1 MAKEWFS
8 RNPNVARVAPVSA
21 HSDHAKVIAV
31 SPGTTEIYA
40 IDDAGNETESFTVTV
55 ADGSSA
61 VQTTC
66 TLRFNVNVAG
76 ATVTIGNDT
85 RLCSATMG
93 ANPYQFDIDPING
106 TPVHYEVS
114 ADGYETE
121 YGEIVLSDSTA
132 TVTLSMTPVS
142 EESTTCTVTIAFDNA
157 DLAGTI
163 TVDGT
168 AYANVHSQEI
178 TVAKGST
185 INVTWAATGYNSY
198 SKEYTINGDAILTR
212 RLTPITVTDGTLI
225 VKAPVRADF
234 YLNGSKV
241 ASNASQYGYEGKI
254 GDTFRCSIKNAVG
267 YLDYEDTLTYSNGT
281 FNAPMEA
288 VVSNLVCT
296 GLPSS
301 LLEGTS
307 KQFTAAI
314 EGNSGS
320 NAVITW
326 SYSAD
331 NIVYVTPTQ
340 SAQGTFTITA
350 SSTGTVT
357 LTATWTAAPGVV
369 KTKTFTVK
377 VVNDEITITSSL
389 DDMGTIYVPNGGDLT
404 FTASAVDSLGND
416 VDIAVMVLN
425 SLSGGAVTERHLSG
439 DEYALHGTT
448 DGSLTI
454 HINAGAYTSG
464 NFIAY
469 KATKHY
475 TVIVA
480 TKPSS
485 LTVDKESIEMVKS
498 HAVTLPSDSDLVPF
512 SPDATRT
519 HATLNCTSAP
529 SGADGHLS
537 WASSDR
543 SKVTAYLGMYI
554 VGQEPVSRTCS
565 VFGEDYGTANLT
577 LSLAWIGE
585 RNNPIITKTIPVSV
599 YAVIADRK
607 TMSVNVGE
615 TETIGISEI
624 ESGYSAADVKFTSY
638 NPDKATVSSSGVVT
652 GVYPGFAKIAVF
664 IENTGSV
671 YWVTV
676 YVNATNTTYINGVS
690 IDDTSLYSGETAEI
704 TAALDVTTDYALM
717 PAERQDPEL
726 VWTSSDESVA
736 TVAIKGGGNKSSLR
750 AVITGVSAGTATITA
765 TTGDGR
771 YSDTCTVTV
780 VAARKRISYNWKWV
794 ASNGSTV
801 ISNTLPTDLQPSS
814 TYKFLLT
821 INEVDSV
828 QYTGSVN
835 AYLASSVPN
844 MTSAFT
850 GSWNAST
857 RIFTLNTPHTGNLPA
872 GMPNFDDFQDKNIT
886 LYANFSATS
895 DYKGTTYNQTF
906 STAKKLK
913 AIFENNDSLQLKVGE
928 YKTWTVVEAEPE
940 LYVKNNSYHGY
951 VPDFTI
957 SATAAV
963 DFAPIF
969 KYASHTGG
977 LNPVYSEVFGTEP
990 WYEDTDSNS
999 DGKLAFVGPTLYGKT
1014 DSAPTIT
1021 FGPKSYADN
1030 PHRNTSYYGSKV
1042 LHISVDDAWIADWK
1056 TAHPQ
1061 DADSRGLDIKGLSY
1075 GDIEV
1080 FNVWIGNDRSSTV
1093 DTLGGYSSQQDITV
1107 HVVSRYIDGRKLPFK
1122 LTYGNA
1128 ADARTTEAL
1137 GEGPDINTLN
1147 TVGWSSDADHF
1158 VVLGSGV
1165 AIPESDAERTDLESV
1180 FTLTVAENTGEDS
1193 RDQYV
1198 DVTTIYGTI
1207 RLVIAQSEAH

>member
-8 RNPNVARVAPVSA
+8 RNPNIARVAPVSA

-55 ADGSSA
+55 AEGSSA

-66 TLRFNVNVAG
+66 TLRFNVDVTG

-157 DLAGTI
+157 DLTGTI
-163 TVDGT
+163 TVDST

-241 ASNASQYGYEGKI
+241 VENASQYAYEGKI

-331 NIVYVTPTQ
+331 GIVYVTPKQ

-350 SSTGTVT
+350 VSTGTVT
-357 LTATWTAAPGVV
+357 LTATWTAATGVV
-369 KTKTFTVK
+369 KTQTFTVK

-416 VDIAVMVLN
+416 VEVAVVSLN
-425 SLSGGAVTERHLSG
+425 SLSGGAATARNLSG
-439 DEYALHGTT
+439 DEYVLHGTT
-448 DGSLTI
+448 EGSLTVY
-454 HINAGAYTSG
+454 INAGAYTSG
-464 NFIAY
+464 NMIAY
-469 KATKHY
+469 KATKSY
-475 TVIVA
+475 TVIVS
-480 TKPSS
+480 TKPAT

-498 HAVTLPSDSDLVPF
+498 TTVAAPPGLTPF
-512 SPDATRT
+512 SPDAART

-543 SKVTAYLGMYI
+543 SKVTAYLGLYI

-577 LSLAWIGE
+577 LSLAWIGDTST
-585 RNNPIITKTIPVSV
+585 PIVTKTIPVSV

-638 NPDKATVSSSGVVT
+638 NPDKATVNSSGVVT
-652 GVYPGFAKIAVF
+652 GIYPGFARIAVF

-690 IDDTSLYSGETAEI
+690 IDDVSLYSGETAEI

-726 VWTSSDESVA
+726 VWTSSDASVA

-750 AVITGVSAGTATITA
+750 AIITGVSAGTATITA

-780 VAARKRISYNWKWV
+780 IAARKRISYNWKWV

-801 ISNTLPTDLQPSS
+801 ISNTLPTNLQPSR

-835 AYLASSVPN
+835 AYLSSSVTN

-857 RIFTLNTPHTGNLPA
+857 GIFTLNTPYAFDGDVPA
-872 GMPNFDDFQDKNIT
+872 GMYDFDDFQDKNIT

-906 STAKKLK
+906 GTAKKLK
-913 AIFENNDSLQLKVGE
+913 ATFENNDSLQLKVGE
-928 YKTWTVVEAEPE
+928 YKTWAVTEAEPE

-990 WYEDTDSNS
+990 WYEDIDNNS
-999 DGKLAFVGPTLYGKT
+999 DGKLAFVGPTLYGKS

-1021 FGPKSYADN
+1021 FGPKVYADN
-1030 PHRNTSYYGSKV
+1030 PHRNTSYYGSKE
-1042 LHISVDDAWIADWK
+1042 LRISVDDAWIADWK

-1061 DADSRGLDIKGLSY
+1061 SDPYGMGLDIKGLSY
-1075 GDIEV
+1075 GDVEV
-1080 FNVWIGNDRSSTV
+1080 FNVWIGNDRSSV
-1093 DTLGGYSSQQDITV
+1093 VAPLSISQQDITV

-1128 ADARTTEAL
+1128 ADAGTTEAL

-1147 TVGWSSDADHF
+1147 TVNWSSDADHF

-1180 FTLTVAENTGEDS
+1180 FTLTVSALSEGS
-1193 RDQYV
+1193 RDQYI
-1198 DVTTIYGTI
+1198 DVTTVYGTI
-1207 RLVIAQSEAH
+1207 RLVISQTD